1 MEGWGRSH
9 WGVGRGRRTSAK
21 PVCQLPPLQT
31 EPLGGGGVPLRA
43 VPFSIWR
50 MAVSAKPGSRS
61 PRMLHWVS
69 RDVESEK
76 SLKAAL
82 VG

>member
-1 MEGWGRSH
+1 MGKESLGCGERQEDFSKAR
-9 WGVGRGRRTSAK
+9 VSAASLANRTA
-21 PVCQLPPLQT
+21 
-31 EPLGGGGVPLRA
+31 GGGGVPLRA